1 MSGKVA
7 SLPGR
12 SPLRDGVRAA
22 ELHVLALPDDVPAD
36 LRAELLARVRRRAPR
51 SGEWDFLMLNP
62 AQNKLVGRWLREG
75 PDKLVG
81 VALWMEM
88 LDAVDWNTGVI
99 GMTRAEMMAAC
110 GGNRAQV
117 SRVLKLLLEK
127 GALIRCA
134 GEAGKPGQKYRLNPW
149 VGTRVGGRAGDDV
162 RAADAAPGDDFD
174 ARQAALPLN
183 VVPLPSR

>member
-1 MSGKVA
+1 MAGKL
-7 SLPGR
+7 SRLPVR
-12 SPLRDGVRAA
+12 SPLRDGVRSA
-22 ELHVLALPDDVPAD
+22 ELHVLGLPDDVPAD
-36 LRAELLARVRRRAPR
+36 LRAELLARVRRRSPR

-88 LDAVDWNTGVI
+88 LDAVDWETGVVK
-99 GMTRAEMMAAC
+99 MTRAEMMAAC

-117 SRVLKLLLEK
+117 SRVIRLLLDK
-127 GALIRCA
+127 GAVIRCA
-134 GEAGKPGQKYRLNPW
+134 GEAGKPGQKFRLNPW
-149 VGTRVGGRAGDDV
+149 VGTRLGGGAGDDV
-162 RAADAAPGDDFD
+162 RRLDAAPGDDFD

-183 VVPLPSR
+183 VVPLGSR